1 MSLSAQNAAP
11 IVSAQLPPLTIYAG
25 APNRAVDLTT
35 AFQDPDLTPAVRMQT
50 VLGTVDVAL
59 YERQKPITVANF
71 LRYVDEGRY
80 FLTDPTTNQQAS
92 SFVHRSVAD
101 FVIQGGGF
109 IGTVD
114 PNSPDRVRV
123 TQVPAFPPIQNEP
136 GISNKRGTLAM
147 AKAADNPDSATS
159 QWFINLANNA
169 GAPAF
174 LDTQNGGFAV
184 FATVMGEGMDVV
196 DRIANLPTYNF
207 GAPFD
212 YLPLRNYVSP
222 NPVTVPNLVSLPSIT
237 RIGPV
242 HTPLSFTAASDN
254 AAVAEAKVS
263 GRTLLVS
270 GRATGT
276 AHISV
281 MAKDIDGATAS
292 QTVTVNVMP
301 APGRLVNIST
311 RARVGTDADAM
322 IGGFIM
328 RGSAPK
334 RVIIRALGPSLEANQ
349 VSGFLVDPRL
359 ELYNAAGGLIA
370 TSDNWGDFKKQ
381 AIIDTGI
388 PPKSQAEA
396 AILTT
401 LPSST
406 SGTAYTAIVRGVNN
420 TTGVAL
426 VEVYDLDA
434 GPGST
439 LLNIST
445 RARVGT
451 ADNDSLIGGFFV
463 GGADAK
469 RVLVRAI
476 GPSLPLSDKLTDP
489 KLELHNG
496 DGALIAAN
504 NDWQSDQAAEIQ
516 ATGIAPTQPQ
526 ESAILRTLAPGPYTA
541 IVRTNTGTP
550 GVGLVEVYQLQ

>member
-1 MSLSAQNAAP
+1 
-11 IVSAQLPPLTIYAG
+11 
-25 APNRAVDLTT
+25 
-35 AFQDPDLTPAVRMQT
+35 
-50 VLGTVDVAL
+50 
-59 YERQKPITVANF
+59 
-71 LRYVDEGRY
+71 
-80 FLTDPTTNQQAS
+80 
-92 SFVHRSVAD
+92 
-101 FVIQGGGF
+101 
-109 IGTVD
+109 
-114 PNSPDRVRV
+114 
-123 TQVPAFPPIQNEP
+123 
-136 GISNKRGTLAM
+136 
-147 AKAADNPDSATS
+147 
-159 QWFINLANNA
+159 
-169 GAPAF
+169 
-174 LDTQNGGFAV
+174 
-184 FATVMGEGMDVV
+184 
-196 DRIANLPTYNF
+196 
-207 GAPFD
+207 
-212 YLPLRNYVSP
+212 
-222 NPVTVPNLVSLPSIT
+222 
-237 RIGPV
+237 
-242 HTPLSFTAASDN
+242 
-254 AAVAEAKVS
+254 
-263 GRTLLVS
+263 
-270 GRATGT
+270 
-276 AHISV
+276 
-281 MAKDIDGATAS
+281 
-292 QTVTVNVMP
+292 
-301 APGRLVNIST
+301 
-311 RARVGTDADAM
+311 M

-328 RGSAPK
+328 RGGAPK
-334 RVIIRALGPSLEANQ
+334 RVIIRALGPSLEASQ

-406 SGTAYTAIVRGVNN
+406 DGTAYTAIVRGVNN
-420 TTGVAL
+420 TSGVAL

-463 GGADAK
+463 GGTGPK
-469 RVLVRAI
+469 RVLIRAI

-489 KLELHNG
+489 KLELRNG

-504 NDWQSDQAAEIQ
+504 NDWQTSDQAGEIQ

-526 ESAILRTLAPGPYTA
+526 ESAILRTLPPGPFTA